1 MPIAKVN
8 GVEVEFEPGM
18 TVLQVAELRRG
29 GDPALLLPRAAVAS
43 PATAACAWSR

>member
-18 TVLQVAELRRG
+18 TVLQVAERAG
-29 GDPALLLPRAAVAS
+29 QEIPRFCYTSACPS
-43 PATAACAWSR
+43 PATAACAWLK